1 MRMMRSQRF
10 YRYLLSYI
18 LLTVISVM
26 IMSGVV
32 YKQFLSSLRSE
43 VEHSTINSLDQF
55 RQAIDQ
61 RILEMD
67 RMAMQITKNG
77 LLKPFKA
84 TSNGY
89 GTYEAIEE
97 LKQYLSTNMFIS
109 DIVIRYNGR
118 RPEQLLAASGSYELK
133 SFFEEI
139 FKFRN
144 WNQNEFAEMSQS
156 LISPLLR
163 PMDHVLVNHV
173 ADERYMTY
181 SVPLLAS
188 SDTPYGVVTFL
199 IQEHAIHT
207 LATNVLGDYNG
218 ALYILDRQ
226 NKPLYEYTQGSHAEG
241 LLAAVL
247 NKNHSPISSSKIS
260 SLEHK
265 QEHYTTVQHESDR
278 RGFRYVAVMPS
289 KQILHKVNRAQLLF
303 NFTAAAILLIGVVLA
318 IALSIHQYLP
328 LRKLVG
334 LVSRQNQ
341 TTAPLPRRPKAR
353 DELDY
358 ISSAVVQ
365 MARENEGLIHKLH
378 SQALV
383 LRDQALLSL
392 IKGKFKSQEEW
403 EQNLHSSS
411 LRMAGP
417 YYAVLLFLID
427 DYQTFCR
434 NNTDSMQDYLKSS
447 LIKII
452 EELSEEAG
460 HGFGVELIDGR
471 SIVFLLN
478 LDEGFNTEHAISDF
492 ALKTKYMLHQY
503 FRFTVTIGIGRICND
518 IASISHSYIEASH
531 AARYRLIKGGNQV
544 IFYRDI
550 EQDTARER
558 WYPVETVDQL
568 VRAIRQGDSKAVE
581 TALRNAFKQI
591 TENKIPIDAAEL
603 ICFDIINNSAKTLI
617 ELDIEVDDMTHEAIE
632 RLFVPHLE
640 TIEELEK
647 LVIDICCNVCHIIA
661 GKKESKNI
669 ELLNQLKE
677 YIHQHYQDK
686 SISLEQIAKHFGI
699 SPSYATRFFKDHTGD
714 SLMRYIDGLRM
725 ERAKQLLKTTDLK
738 LKNIMDEVGYIDS
751 TNFIRKFKKNEGVT
765 PIQYRVIMNSDL
777 AESSSCSNS

>member
-32 YKQFLSSLRSE
+32 YNQFLSTLRSE

-67 RMAMQITKNG
+67 RMAMQITRNG

-118 RPEQLLAASGSYELK
+118 RPDQLIAASGSYDLK
-133 SFFEEI
+133 SYFEEI
-139 FKFRN
+139 FQFRN
-144 WNQNEFAEMSQS
+144 WNQDAFAEMSQS
-156 LISPLLR
+156 LVSPLLR
-163 PMDHVLVNHV
+163 PIDDVLVNHV
-173 ADERYMTY
+173 SDERYMTY

-188 SDTPYGVVTFL
+188 SDTPYGVATFL
-199 IQEHAIHT
+199 IREDGIRT

-218 ALYILDRQ
+218 ALYIIDHQGKL
-226 NKPLYEYTQGSHAEG
+226 LYEYSQGNHAEG
-241 LLAAVL
+241 LLAAVM
-247 NKNHSPISSSKIS
+247 NQVHSQDSSSKIS
-260 SLEHK
+260 SLEHN
-265 QEHYTTVQHESDR
+265 QEDYTTVKHESDR
-278 RGFRYVAVMPS
+278 RGFRYVAAMPS
-289 KQILHKVNRAQLLF
+289 EQILHKVNRAQVLF
-303 NFTAAAILLIGVVLA
+303 NLTAAAILLIGVLLA

-334 LVSRQNQ
+334 LVAKQNH
-341 TTAPLPRRPKAR
+341 TTTSSPRRPRAK

-358 ISSAVVQ
+358 ISSAVLQ

-378 SQALV
+378 SQTLV
-383 LRDQALLSL
+383 LREQALLSL

-403 EQNLHSSS
+403 EQNLHPSS
-411 LRMAGP
+411 LPMAGP
-417 YYAVLLFLID
+417 YFIVLLFLID

-447 LIKII
+447 LIKIV
-452 EELSEEAG
+452 EEVSEEAG

-471 SIVFLLN
+471 SLVFLLN
-478 LDEGFNTEHAISDF
+478 LDEGYNTERAINDF

-503 FRFTVTIGIGRICND
+503 FHFTVTIGIGRVCNN
-518 IASISHSYIEASH
+518 IAEISQSFIEASH

-550 EQDTARER
+550 EQDTVRER

-581 TALRNAFKQI
+581 TAVHKAFKQI
-591 TENKIPIDAAEL
+591 TENKIPVDAAEL

-617 ELDIEVDDMTHEAIE
+617 ELDIEADDMTNEAIE

-647 LVIDICCNVCHIIA
+647 LVIDICCHVCHIIA
-661 GKKESKNI
+661 GKKESKNT

-677 YIHQHYQDK
+677 YIHQHYHDK
-686 SISLEQIAKHFGI
+686 SISLEKIAKHFGI
-699 SPSYATRFFKDHTGD
+699 SPSYATRYFKDHTGD

-765 PIQYRVIMNSDL
+765 PIQYRVIMGSDP
-777 AESSSCSNS
+777 AGSSTCSN